1 MITYTIKEENENIK
15 DAIIEKTGHSIQFTL
30 QDMERNEQDLNKFKK
45 ECEATA
51 NNRKLTIENIES
63 FHPFVTELSEEDL
76 HTAFMYYKAKEDYKA
91 YTSKRDEVVK
101 VLNESYEEKVEI
113 KKQLGIEDEPATE
126 AEPTEEPVVIN
137 KADLE

>member
-1 MITYTIKEENENIK
+1 MITYTIKESNENIN
-15 DAIIEKTGHSIQFTL
+15 DAIIEKTGHAIQFTL
-30 QDMERNEQDLNKFKK
+30 QDMERNEQDLEKFKR

-91 YTSKRDEVVK
+91 YTSKLEEVLK
-101 VLNESYEEKVEI
+101 VLGESYKEKAEI
-113 KKQLGIEDEPATE
+113 KGQLGIVD
-126 AEPTEEPVVIN
+126 EPVVIDA
-137 KADLE
+137 KDLETNEEEANG